1 MENSDGMKTF
11 SILALATH
19 QLERAL
25 RLFLDE
31 GDYVCAITLAGA
43 SEEILGSLLVQSDR
57 KHALGSWTDAC
68 VTIGKKIHG
77 EDWKPGEF
85 VSMANAFRN
94 RLKHHEEDDGETI
107 TVPKE
112 AAMELLDRAIE
123 NYWRLTSDLTP
134 LMLRYNAEAH
144 G

>member
-1 MENSDGMKTF
+1 MENFDGVQTF
-11 SILALATH
+11 PILELATH

-43 SEEILGSLLVQSDR
+43 GEEILGKLLEQSGR
-57 KHALGSWTDAC
+57 QHALDSWTDDC
-68 VTIGKKIHG
+68 VTIGREIHG
-77 EDWKPGEF
+77 EHWKPEAF
-85 VSMANAFRN
+85 KSMANAFRN
-94 RLKHHEEDDGETI
+94 CLKHHNESDGEVI